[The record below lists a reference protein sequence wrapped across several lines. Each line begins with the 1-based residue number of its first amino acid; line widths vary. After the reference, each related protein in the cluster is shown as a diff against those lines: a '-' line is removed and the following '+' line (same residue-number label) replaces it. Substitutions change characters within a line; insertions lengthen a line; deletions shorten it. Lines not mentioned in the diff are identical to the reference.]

1 MTERVFVDT
10 NILLY
15 AYDASPAASA
25 KHATAERLLTDL
37 WARRTGCVSIQV
49 LQEFFSVCTRK
60 WAHPMDT
67 ESARAVV
74 NAYVP
79 WPVHSPTAVD
89 VLAAIDIHR
98 ANRVSIWDALIVRSA
113 AALGCARIWTEDL
126 SAGQVIGGVQ
136 IANPFADLS

>member
-37 WARRTGCVSIQV
+37 WARRTGGVSIQV

>member
-1 MTERVFVDT
+1 VFVDA

-15 AYDASPAASA
+15 AYDGSPAAVA
-25 KHATAERLLTDL
+25 KHAAAERLLTDL
-37 WARRTGCVSIQV
+37 WACRTGCVSIQV

-98 ANRVSIWDALIVRSA
+98 TNRISIWDALIVRSA
-113 AALGCARIWTEDL
+113 AALGCGRIWTEAL

-136 IANPFADLS
+136 IANPFADG

>member
-1 MTERVFVDT
+1 
-10 NILLY
+10 
-15 AYDASPAASA
+15 
-25 KHATAERLLTDL
+25 
-37 WARRTGCVSIQV
+37 
-49 LQEFFSVCTRK
+49 
-60 WAHPMDT
+60 MDT